1 MQKANDVCEQ
11 IRASYLQAQDHIK
24 TLAFE
29 NKQMAQDFDTQ
40 RLELEKRHL
49 EEIARL
55 HTAVKSMKQQAIS
68 FDKHRNSEIQQTIEN
83 QVSKSSITKSTID
96 VADIGETETEALT
109 TIDPHQNI
117 YQED

>member
-1 MQKANDVCEQ
+1 
-11 IRASYLQAQDHIK
+11 
-24 TLAFE
+24 
-29 NKQMAQDFDTQ
+29 MAQDFDTL

-55 HTAVKSMKQQAIS
+55 HTAVKNMKQQAIS

>member
-11 IRASYLQAQDHIK
+11 IRASYLQAQEHIK

-29 NKQMAQDFDTQ
+29 NKQMAQEFDTQ

-55 HTAVKSMKQQAIS
+55 HTAVKNMKQQAIS
-68 FDKHRNSEIQQTIEN
+68 FDRHRNSEIHQTIEN
-83 QVSKSSITKSTID
+83 QISKSSMTKSTIEVVD
-96 VADIGETETEALT
+96 TEETRTEAMT
-109 TIDPHQNI
+109 TIDPH
-117 YQED
+117 